1 MNLIH
6 LYGVISAPFIPGTSA
21 AMRSVFA
28 SAEAG
33 TEPQWV
39 TAEQA
44 AELDFVAVGTGFAI
58 PPVLFA
64 KITDEDLAAWRER
77 FGAQ

>member
-6 LYGVISAPFIPGTSA
+6 LYGVISAPFIPSTSA
-21 AMRSVFA
+21 AMRAVFA
-28 SAEAG
+28 SADGA
-33 TEPQWV
+33 EPQWV
-39 TAEQA
+39 SAEQA
-44 AELDFVAVGTGFAI
+44 AALEFVAPGTQFTI

-77 FGAQ
+77 FGAS